1 MIVEGTTFGVD
12 RIDPASKTSIVGI
25 VYVTDVINAGDQAE
39 GVPIPADVNVVAEY
53 PIAVTR
59 DASNAALA
67 RAFVDFVI
75 SGEGQSILESYG
87 FTSP

>member
-1 MIVEGTTFGVD
+1 VRAVV
-12 RIDPASKTSIVGI
+12 SKVTLGEADAGI

-39 GVPIPADVNVVAEY
+39 GVSIPADINVVAEY

-59 DASNAALA
+59 QAPNASAAQ
-67 RAFVDFVI
+67 AFVDFVI
-75 SGEGQSILESYG
+75 SDEGQSILESYG